1 MAEIVGAVAS
11 ASQLASTCFSL
22 VDLLKRIK
30 GASMTLQKYQ
40 EHLQDLRTLSES
52 ISKNPLLQTSE
63 VELHTQSLLL
73 LIDSSELDSILRK
86 NRLGR
91 AWYLVQ
97 RDQYLHETF
106 TALERK
112 KTSLTLAIEHIQAQT
127 LHQIHLDV
135 GAMAFDQKKKKK
147 APATEAGASSSGTS
161 EEMKRTL
168 YADEIIERGSE
179 SYEAAQQLRRTQ
191 QVEYM
196 HEPRFPDA
204 EVAVGTFNNC
214 TTTGG
219 AAQRNGVAVIGPA
232 EYVSQVKRPRFY
244 GEYHNCNKTGPGSF
258 VNGLDIVPIDGP
270 YTGAFP
276 GMNGNW
282 VNCHH
287 ADKDRKAEETRD
299 ETGGTFFGGRILHV
313 KSKQDQTEDK
323 S

>member
-22 VDLLKRIK
+22 VDLLRRKK
-30 GASMTLQKYQ
+30 GASVTLQKYR
-40 EHLQDLRTLSES
+40 EHLQDLRTISES
-52 ISKNPLLQTSE
+52 ISENPLLQESE

-112 KTSLTLAIEHIQAQT
+112 KTSISLAIEHNQAQT

-135 GAMAFDQKKKKK
+135 GAMVFDQKRKKKT
-147 APATEAGASSSGTS
+147 AATEAGASSSGTS

-168 YADEIIERGSE
+168 YADEIIERRSE

-191 QVEYM
+191 QVEYI
-196 HEPRFPDA
+196 HEPRLLDA
-204 EVAVGTFNNC
+204 DVAVRTFNNP
-214 TTTGG
+214 TTAGG
-219 AAQRNGVAVIGPA
+219 AAQRNGVAVIGLA
-232 EYVSQVKRPRFY
+232 EFLLVA
-244 GEYHNCNKTGPGSF
+244 GCALN
-258 VNGLDIVPIDGP
+258 PI
-270 YTGAFP
+270 AASS
-276 GMNGNW
+276 
-282 VNCHH
+282 C
-287 ADKDRKAEETRD
+287 ARKCTAAQPSWR
-299 ETGGTFFGGRILHV
+299 
-313 KSKQDQTEDK
+313 QD